1 MTTPLMLRERNI
13 LKREGKMLF
22 LQLTHRGAFA
32 RLQAEGGLF
41 GIAFCTVLGDVMRR
55 FCRWSLIATGVA
67 LAGCATLN
75 ADSPPEA
82 KQKVVAER
90 AQARWDLLI
99 KGDVDGAY
107 QYLST
112 GSKAAVSGAVYKV
125 KIKPGIW
132 RGAKVDKV
140 ACEAEICKVQM
151 MVTYDFG
158 RMKGVETPIPE
169 TWIIENGTAG
179 YVYH

>member
-1 MTTPLMLRERNI
+1 MTH
-13 LKREGKMLF
+13 
-22 LQLTHRGAFA
+22 QGAFV
-32 RLQAEGGLF
+32 RLQAEGGLL
-41 GIAFCTVLGDVMRR
+41 GIAFRTVLGDVMRR
-55 FCRWSLIATGVA
+55 LCRWSLIATGVA
-67 LAGCATLN
+67 LVGCATLS

-112 GSKAAVSGAVYKV
+112 GSRAAVSAAVYKA
-125 KIKPGIW
+125 KIKPGLW
-132 RGAKVDKV
+132 RSAKVDQV
-140 ACEAEICKVQM
+140 ECEAEVCKVKM
-151 MVTYDFG
+151 LVTYDFG
-158 RMKGVETPIPE
+158 RMKGIETPIPE

-179 YVYH
+179 CVYH

>member
-1 MTTPLMLRERNI
+1 MLRGRNI

-22 LQLTHRGAFA
+22 LQLTRSSALA
-32 RLQAEGGLF
+32 RLQAEGGVF
-41 GIAFCTVLGDVMRR
+41 GIAFRTVLDDAVRR
-55 FCRWSLIATGVA
+55 LYRLSLIA
-67 LAGCATLN
+67 AGLTLTACATLS

-107 QYLST
+107 QYLTT
-112 GSKAAVSGAVYKV
+112 GSKAAVSVTVYKA
-125 KIKPGIW
+125 KIKPGLW

-140 ACEAEICKVQM
+140 VCAAEVCKVEM
-151 MVTYDFG
+151 MITYDFA
-158 RMKGVETPIPE
+158 RMKGIETPVPE

-179 YVYH
+179 YVYQ